1 MDNDLISRSGAVGI
15 LRAKADMA
23 VCTDGQ
29 IVYENAARI
38 IEKLPAVDAA
48 PVRRGEWTE
57 PYKGEIWDCYACSL
71 CGHTCES
78 KSRFCPECGAKMD
91 AGTHNA

>member
-57 PYKGEIWDCYACSL
+57 PYKGEIWDYYVCSL
-71 CGHTCES
+71 CNFLS
-78 KSRFCPECGAKMD
+78 DNKYIYCPGCGARMD
-91 AGTHNA
+91 GEM

>member
-1 MDNDLISRSGAVGI
+1 MDDLIKRKDAERALTALGAQLQEKHHRTV
-15 LRAKADMA
+15 AKCVCA
-23 VCTDGQ
+23 VKD
-29 IVYENAARI
+29 V
-38 IEKLPAVDAA
+38 PAVDAE

-57 PYKGEIWDCYACSL
+57 PYKNDIWDCYACSL

-91 AGTHNA
+91 GGTHNA